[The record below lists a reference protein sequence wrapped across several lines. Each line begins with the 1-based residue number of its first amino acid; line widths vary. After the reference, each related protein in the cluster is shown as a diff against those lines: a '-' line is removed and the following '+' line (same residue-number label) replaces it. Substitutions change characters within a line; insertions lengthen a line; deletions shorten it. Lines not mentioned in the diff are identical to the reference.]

1 MYIFAYYTMLNLMT
15 CLCLTP
21 VKQQFNK
28 LTEVENA
35 VANLTAS
42 VVLLTSNQ
50 QDTSEILFLW
60 KFGESFWNFCV
71 IEVKAINLN
80 IHYK

>member
-1 MYIFAYYTMLNLMT
+1 MLNLMT

-28 LTEVENA
+28 LTEVETA

-50 QDTSEILFLW
+50 QDTSEILFLLGLW

-71 IEVKAINLN
+71 IEVKAINFN